1 LRRPVAGKVV
11 LFIAAESREF
21 SGIVRTVQTRPLDW
35 GLRFACEGD
44 LNGSR
49 ILMVADGP
57 GMQLAGAATDT
68 VRRHVRP
75 DAVVSTG
82 FCGALEP
89 DLKPGDV
96 VVASSV
102 IDKENKDTYEAVEP
116 QCGVAAERGSVLSC
130 NRVAGSVSER
140 AALQLTG
147 ALAVEME
154 AAAVAAR
161 ARVWD
166 VPFYC
171 VRSVSDAADED
182 FPIDFNE
189 VRDSNG
195 RFSRSRIIAA
205 TALKPWSRIPFLLKL
220 DRNCRVASERLGEF
234 FANCRF

>member
-1 LRRPVAGKVV
+1 MASRVV
-11 LFIAAESREF
+11 LFVAADSREF
-21 SGIVRTVQTRPLDW
+21 SGMLRTVPARPLAY
-35 GLRFACEGD
+35 GLRFACEGN

-68 VRRHVRP
+68 VRRHIRP

-82 FCGALEP
+82 FCGALDP
-89 DLKPGDV
+89 ALKLGDL
-96 VVASSV
+96 VVAQGV
-102 IDKENKDTYEAVEP
+102 IDNENKDAYETVEP
-116 QCGVAAERGSVLSC
+116 QCGAAAQRGPVLSV
-130 NRVAGSVSER
+130 NRVAGSVSDR
-140 AALQLTG
+140 AALRLTG
-147 ALAVEME
+147 ACAVEME

-171 VRSVSDAADED
+171 VRTVSDAADED
-182 FPIDFNE
+182 FPIDFNR
-189 VRDSNG
+189 VRDPDG
-195 RFSRSRIIAA
+195 RFSRSRIVVAA
-205 TALKPWSRIPFLLKL
+205 ALKPWSRVPFLLKL